1 MMSLLAQ
8 EMLFHF
14 TEINA
19 IPEPGPKVI
28 INEQPISLPITLI
41 ELSAMFDLHICFD
54 FKFSLSKVS
63 GERSPHH
70 VKFLG
75 MTLAPKLCSSLS
87 FRFKI
92 TITSSLHVFVYL
104 CVNEHEFAYVQRS
117 EDYPEEQVSSF
128 YLLGTQLKSSDL
140 VAVVFTH

>member
-14 TEINA
+14 TVINA
-19 IPEPGPKVI
+19 IPEPGTKVI

-41 ELSAMFDLHICFD
+41 EMTAIFDLRICFD

-70 VKFLG
+70 VKFLS
-75 MTLAPKLCSSLS
+75 MTLTPKLCSSLS
-87 FRFKI
+87 FRFMI

-117 EDYPEEQVSSF
+117 EDYLEEQFSSF
-128 YLLGTQLKSSDL
+128 YLLGTQLNSSDL
-140 VAVVFTH
+140 VAVVFSH